1 MKKSE
6 KPSNGAFGGKT
17 SILCL
22 LAATPFLFLATRA
35 LAVPYGVNLLVNGN
49 AESGPASTGGP
60 VANIPGWTVTGGATV
75 VTYGAPGGFPSSG
88 DVGPPDRLNAF
99 FAGGNTAASSFTQSI
114 DVSANGSDI
123 DTGQAVCDIEAW
135 LGGYLKDDDSATF
148 VVNFMQDAS
157 TDLGGSTSLTA
168 TSTDRGMVTSLISRS
183 RTVAVP
189 IKTRLIKVTL
199 SMTRASNGGDYNDG
213 YADSLSVQLR
223 KPMVVKTTH
232 DGGPDSLRIAVQ
244 QGSIITF
251 DNALFARF
259 LGPQVIT
266 LATALPDLRKDV
278 TIIGPGADL
287 LTVQRS
293 GASGTPKFRIFTVT
307 NGLQDGP
314 IATISG
320 LTIANGDVSPLE
332 DGGGIGVFRGGLT
345 LSDCRVV
352 NNSGAFGGGIFF
364 QQGGS
369 GIAARDTPLIVARC
383 TIAANLAATNAQR
396 SFAAG
401 AGIYLLDADT
411 IIDRCVMS
419 GNSAP
424 SGSGGALYV
433 SGSVIDL
440 RACTISGNSA
450 KLAGAIFNVGSGS
463 GVSSADLK
471 DCTVADNGSGG
482 LRNDNANGTTPS
494 FTFTNTII
502 SGPSPILS
510 VSDATVASNFVS
522 DGFNIV
528 SDTVVGFVNPKATD
542 QVADPKL
549 GPLQDNG
556 GPTFTRALL
565 PGSPAIDKGNSNFAI
580 DQRGAPRPYD
590 DPNSPNGSGNQ
601 GDVGA
606 FESQVP
612 PVVLTN
618 ISTRL
623 RVGTGDNALIAGF
636 IVTGYQ
642 QKKVIVRAIGPSLP
656 FADKLA
662 DPILELHDSSGALL
676 EVNDNWMD
684 SPNKQAIIDS
694 TIPPGNPLES
704 AIVRTL
710 APGAYT
716 AVVRGVN
723 NGTGTA
729 VVEAYDLDRSADS
742 KLANISTRGFVQ
754 TGDNVLFAGVIIL
767 GQIGQKVII
776 RALGPS
782 VPVPGA
788 MADPI
793 LELRDANGGLL
804 ESNDN
809 WVDSPNKQAIID
821 STIPPSNNLESAI
834 VRTLSPANYTA
845 IVRGA
850 NNSTGIAVVE
860 VYALQ

>member
-6 KPSNGAFGGKT
+6 NNWNAAFSGKNLA
-17 SILCL
+17 LCL
-22 LAATPFLFLATRA
+22 LAATQCLFFATRA
-35 LAVPYGVNLLVNGN
+35 LAAPYGVNLLVNGN

-60 VANIPGWTVTGGATV
+60 VASIPGWTVTGGATV
-75 VTYGAPGGFPSSG
+75 VTYGAPGGFPTSS
-88 DVGPPDRLNAF
+88 DPGPPDRLNAF
-99 FAGGNTAASSFTQSI
+99 FAGGNTASSSLAQSV

-123 DTGQAVCDIEAW
+123 DTGQVVCDIEAW
-135 LGGYLKDDDSATF
+135 LGGYLNDDDSAVL

-157 TDLGGSTSLTA
+157 TDLGGSVTLTA
-168 TSTDRGMVTSLISRS
+168 TSSDRGMVTSFISGYPVV
-183 RTVAVP
+183 TVP
-189 IKTRLIKVTL
+189 IKTRLIKLTL
-199 SMTRASNGGDYNDG
+199 SMTRASNGGAYNDG
-213 YADSLSVQLR
+213 YADSLSVRLR
-223 KPMVVKTTH
+223 KPMVVKTTA
-232 DGGPDSLRIAVQ
+232 DGGVGSFRDAVQ
-244 QGSIITF
+244 GGTAITF
-251 DNALFARF
+251 DPALFSVSN
-259 LGPQVIT
+259 GPQTIT
-266 LATALPDLRKDV
+266 LDTALTDLRKDV

-287 LTVQRS
+287 LTVGRS

-307 NGLQDGP
+307 DGRQDGP

-332 DGGGIGVFRGGLT
+332 DGGGIGVFDGGLT

-364 QQGGS
+364 REGGS
-369 GIAARDTPLIVARC
+369 GIAARETPLIVARC
-383 TIAANLAATNAQR
+383 TIAANLAVTNAQR
-396 SFAAG
+396 FFAAG
-401 AGIYLLDADT
+401 GGIYVMKASPAGGTPTL
-411 IIDRCVMS
+411 DRCVVS

-424 SGSGGALYV
+424 SGNGGALYV
-433 SGSVIDL
+433 SGSIVDL

-450 KLAGAIFNVGSGS
+450 KLAGAIFNVGSGD
-463 GVSSADLK
+463 GVSSTYLE

-482 LRNDNANGTTPS
+482 LRNDNANGTKPFFS
-494 FTFTNTII
+494 FTNTII

-510 VSDATVASNFVS
+510 VSDTSAPLGINSN
-522 DGFNIV
+522 GFNIV
-528 SDTVVGFVNPKATD
+528 SDTGGGLFNLKASD
-542 QVADPKL
+542 QIADPML

-565 PGSPAIDKGNSNFAI
+565 PGSPAIDNGNTTLTT

-601 GDVGA
+601 SDVGA

-612 PVVLTN
+612 PVVLAN

-623 RVGTGDNALIAGF
+623 RVETGDNALIAGF

-676 EVNDNWMD
+676 EANDNWMD

-723 NGTGTA
+723 SG
-729 VVEAYDLDRSADS
+729 
-742 KLANISTRGFVQ
+742 
-754 TGDNVLFAGVIIL
+754 
-767 GQIGQKVII
+767 
-776 RALGPS
+776 
-782 VPVPGA
+782 
-788 MADPI
+788 
-793 LELRDANGGLL
+793 
-804 ESNDN
+804 
-809 WVDSPNKQAIID
+809 
-821 STIPPSNNLESAI
+821 
-834 VRTLSPANYTA
+834 
-845 IVRGA
+845 
-850 NNSTGIAVVE
+850 TGIAVIGSLRSRPFRRLE
-860 VYALQ
+860 AG